1 MATISIASDKGG
13 PGKTTTA
20 ILVGAELALDG
31 YKVALLDTDLN
42 QQAAAFGA
50 KCDIAGLTVIGN
62 VREDTIL
69 ADLRKAE
76 ATNEIVIIDL
86 PGGSSTLALKALHR
100 SHLVLVPTQASM
112 ADIKAAM
119 RTLAQIDDAAE
130 LARVPIARALI
141 WTRVFAGFESRG
153 DRHVRQTVEREI
165 DVPRLATKLMERSAY
180 REIHITGRVPRQI
193 DPGSAA
199 AVNVSALAAEVLAQI
214 AKLKEAA

>member
-31 YKVALLDTDLN
+31 YRVALLDTDLN
-42 QQAAAFGA
+42 QQAAAFGS
-50 KCDIAGLTVIGN
+50 KCEIPTLTIVGN
-62 VREDTIL
+62 VREDNIL
-69 ADLRKAE
+69 AELRKAE
-76 ATNEIVIIDL
+76 TENEIVIIDL

-119 RTLAQIDDAAE
+119 RTLAQIDDAAD
-130 LARVPIARALI
+130 LAQVPIARAII

-153 DRHVRQTVEREI
+153 DRHVRETVEREI
-165 DVPRLATKLMERSAY
+165 DVPRMATKLMERSAY
-180 REIHITGRVPRQI
+180 REIHITGRVPRQA
-193 DPGSAA
+193 DPQSAA
-199 AVNVSALAAEVLAQI
+199 AINVSALAAEVLAQI
-214 AKLKEAA
+214 AKLKEAV